1 MNDRDI
7 VRLQSFLKE
16 LNKLSN
22 KYNLWI
28 QPRMLGKGV
37 EIYDRRELGII
48 AYDLDNN
55 FEEYYCTEAD
65 N

>member
-1 MNDRDI
+1 MSNL

-28 QPRMLGKGV
+28 QPKVLGKGV
-37 EIYDRRELGII
+37 IIYDRRALEII
-48 AYDLDNN
+48 ADDLDNN
-55 FEEYYCTEAD
+55 FEEYYCKEVD
-65 N
+65 D